1 MFYNFYI
8 ILQSKLSELKS
19 YYAQN
24 GKYIENIWVD
34 DNRGKWAIIGEFGTY
49 FATFYKFI

>member
-8 ILQSKLSELKS
+8 ILQSKLIEYKP
-19 YYAQN
+19 YDAHN
-24 GKYIENIWVD
+24 GEYIEIMWVD
-34 DNRGKWAIIGEFGTY
+34 DNRGKWAIIDEFGTY